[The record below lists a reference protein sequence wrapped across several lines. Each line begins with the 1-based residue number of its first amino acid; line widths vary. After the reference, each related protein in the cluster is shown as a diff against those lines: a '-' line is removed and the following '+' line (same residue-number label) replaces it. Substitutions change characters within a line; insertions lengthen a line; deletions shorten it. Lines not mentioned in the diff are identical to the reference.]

1 MTTAFNIISTT
12 AEATPNTLLLE
23 INKQGISYVAL
34 NEERICLALAMHHFP
49 TATNNDEVSAY
60 LKQIVAAQPLLQ
72 QSFQRINIVYAFAE
86 SLLTPKAFMENG
98 NNKDMLD
105 LVFGAANHSTIHHES
120 IEAQAI
126 QNVYRIAAP
135 VEAAI
140 AQLFPTA
147 QCSHLYSHLV
157 KAIPASGNWVRC
169 IFSTSHIT
177 VCATKDGQL
186 QLIQQLDYALPTD
199 IAYHLLNICTQF
211 DLPLN
216 DTIVQLNGMI
226 DVASNLYGELHK
238 YFLNIELGLLP
249 EQFIYPE
256 ALTEYPA
263 HYFSHLFQT
272 AICV

>member
-12 AEATPNTLLLE
+12 AEAAPSTLLME
-23 INKQGISYVAL
+23 ISKQGIGY
-34 NEERICLALAMHHFP
+34 LALSEEKVCVAVAIYHFP
-49 TATNNDEVSAY
+49 APTSNDEVSIY

-72 QSFQRINIVYAFAE
+72 QSFQKVSIIYAFAE
-86 SLLTPKAFMENG
+86 SLMTPNVFIDNA

-105 LVFGAANHSTIHHES
+105 LVFGAANHSTIHYET
-120 IEAQAI
+120 IDEQAI
-126 QNVYRIAAP
+126 QNVYRIVAP
-135 VEAAI
+135 IEAAI

-147 QCSHLYSHLV
+147 QCSHLYTHLA

-169 IFSTSHIT
+169 IFSTTQIT

-186 QLIQQLDYALPTD
+186 QLIQQFDYAVPAD
-199 IAYHLLNICTQF
+199 IAYHLLNLCTQF

-238 YFLNIELGLLP
+238 YFLNIELGILP
-249 EQFIYPE
+249 EQFNYPE
-256 ALTEYPA
+256 ALTQHPA
-263 HYFSHLFQT
+263 HYFSHLFQI
-272 AICV
+272 AACV